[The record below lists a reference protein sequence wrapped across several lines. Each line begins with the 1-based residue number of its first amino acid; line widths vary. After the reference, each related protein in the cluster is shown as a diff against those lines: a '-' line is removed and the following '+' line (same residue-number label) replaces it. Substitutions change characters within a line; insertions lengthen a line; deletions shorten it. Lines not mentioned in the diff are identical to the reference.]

1 MTGPQSKSIGEQSYE
16 QFAHRYAALADT
28 KAHNACYER
37 PATLSLL
44 PEVRGK
50 RVLDAGCGPGIYAEW
65 LLDHGAEVVA
75 FDVTPDFVEIARR
88 RVGDRAEVRCAN
100 LEQPLDFAA
109 DASFDLVVCPLVLDY
124 IEDWSPVFAEF
135 DPELRPDS
143 VLVFS
148 CGHPA
153 ADFFKYWNTGSYFD
167 IELYEMTWHGFGEP
181 YPVVKVYRRPLGA
194 IINPLLAAG
203 FELEALLEPQ
213 PIEEFKKDK
222 TQAHHYDE
230 LMREPGFLC
239 VRARRAQREVPAD
252 EHGPG

>member
-1 MTGPQSKSIGEQSYE
+1 MTGPQSKTIGEQSYE
-16 QFAHRYAALADT
+16 QFAHQYAARADT
-28 KAHNACYER
+28 KAHNAYYER

-50 RVLDAGCGPGIYAEW
+50 RALDAGCGPGFYAEW
-65 LLDHGAEVVA
+65 LLDRGAEVVA
-75 FDVTPDFVEIARR
+75 LDVTPDFVEITRR

-124 IEDWSPVFAEF
+124 IEDWSPVLAEF
-135 DPELRPDS
+135 HRVLRPAG

-153 ADFFKYWNTGSYFD
+153 SDFFKYWNTGNYFE
-167 IELYEMTWHGFGEP
+167 IELCEMTWHGFGEP
-181 YPVVKVYRRPLGA
+181 YPVVKAYRRPLNA

-203 FELEALLEPQ
+203 FELDALLEPQ
-213 PIEEFKKDK
+213 PTEGFKKDK

-239 VRARRAQREVPAD
+239 VRAQRA
-252 EHGPG
+252 

>member
-1 MTGPQSKSIGEQSYE
+1 MSSPQSKSIGEQSYE
-16 QFAHRYAALADT
+16 QFAHRYAARADT
-28 KAHNACYER
+28 KAHNAYYER

-44 PEVRGK
+44 PEVGGK

-75 FDVTPDFVEIARR
+75 LDVTPVFVEITRR

-124 IEDWSPVFAEF
+124 IEDWSPVFGEF
-135 DPELRPDS
+135 HRVLRPGG

-153 ADFFKYWNTGSYFD
+153 SDFFKHWSAGSYFD
-167 IELYEMTWHGFGEP
+167 IELCEWTWHGFGEP
-181 YPVVKVYRRPLGA
+181 YPVVKSYRRPLNA

-203 FELEALLEPQ
+203 FSLDALLEPQ
-213 PIEEFKKDK
+213 PTEGFKTDQ
-222 TQAHHYDE
+222 TQAHHYEE

-239 VRARRAQREVPAD
+239 VRAQRV
-252 EHGPG
+252 

>member
-16 QFAHRYAALADT
+16 QFAHRYAARADT
-28 KAHNACYER
+28 KAHNAYYER

-44 PEVRGK
+44 PEVGGK

-75 FDVTPDFVEIARR
+75 LDVTPAFVEITRR
-88 RVGDRAEVRCAN
+88 RVGDRAKVRCAN

-109 DASFDLVVCPLVLDY
+109 DASFDLVVCSLVFDY

-135 DPELRPDS
+135 HRVLRPGGF
-143 VLVFS
+143 LVFS

-153 ADFFKYWNTGSYFD
+153 ADFFKHWSTGSYFD
-167 IELYEMTWHGFGEP
+167 IELCEWTWHGFGEP
-181 YPVVKVYRRPLGA
+181 YPVVKSYRRPLNA

-203 FELEALLEPQ
+203 FALDALLEPQ
-213 PIEEFKKDK
+213 PTEGFKTDR

-239 VRARRAQREVPAD
+239 VRAQRL
-252 EHGPG
+252 